1 MAVYQNQ
8 LFLYIS
14 IQICS
19 SKQLKILNLKNIY
32 NTMKNIKYS
41 GVNLRKYMLDLYSES
56 YKTLLREI
64 EDLNKWGHV
73 VYGSEDCI
81 C

>member
-1 MAVYQNQ
+1 
-8 LFLYIS
+8 
-14 IQICS
+14 
-19 SKQLKILNLKNIY
+19 
-32 NTMKNIKYS
+32 MKNIKYS

>member
-1 MAVYQNQ
+1 MAVYQNH

-14 IQICS
+14 IRSCN

-32 NTMKNIKYS
+32 NTMKNMKYS
-41 GVNLRKYMLDLYSES
+41 GITKYMLDLYSES

-64 EDLNKWGHV
+64 EDLNKWGNV
-73 VYGSEDCI
+73 VYESEDCI